1 MRYTFFIEELFGLF
15 FPRLCQSC
23 GQVLFQHEKILCTS
37 CLHQLPKTWFHHD
50 PESKVDQVFWGRCML
65 EKVSACYYY
74 ARGSKVQN
82 LVHSLKYRGVKAVGT
97 CMGELY
103 GSELK
108 NSEYY
113 KHVDVIIP
121 VPLHPRKKR
130 QRGFNQSEVFARG
143 LGAVMEKP
151 IDTKNL
157 RRRTSSSTQTRK
169 SRFMR
174 WKNVEGVFILRNPES
189 LDNRSVLLVDD
200 VITTGATIE
209 ACAHALNQAK
219 NLKIYVA
226 AIGFASS

>member
-1 MRYTFFIEELFGLF
+1 MKYALFVEELLGLF

-23 GQVLFQHEKILCTS
+23 GQALFVHEKVLCTS
-37 CLHQLPKTWFHHD
+37 CLHQLPKTRFHLD
-50 PESKVDQVFWGRCML
+50 PESNADQVFWGRCML

-74 ARGSKVQN
+74 AKGSKVQN

-113 KHVDVIIP
+113 KQVDVIIP
-121 VPLHPRKKR
+121 VPLHSRKRR
-130 QRGFNQSEVFARG
+130 QRGFNQSEVFACG
-143 LGAVMEKP
+143 LGSVMDRP
-151 IDTKNL
+151 VDTKNL
-157 RRRTSSSTQTRK
+157 FRKTSSQTQTRK
-169 SRFMR
+169 SRFNR
-174 WKNVEGVFILRNPES
+174 WKNVEGVFVLRNPKS
-189 LDNRSVLLVDD
+189 LDNKSVLLVDD

-209 ACAHALNQAK
+209 ACAHALHQAK

-226 AIGFASS
+226 AIGFAFS